1 MSPARKAFRAE
12 FSPWELYLKLS
23 LRAKFLL
30 LSGVVQGL
38 VLCVLI
44 WNSLRL
50 MDDAVSKNAY
60 RVAHEYAVTLNLSL
74 SPYAMN
80 GRLPEL
86 SGHLSEMLSD
96 QDYSFVRY
104 VLVADADA
112 VPILRVGSVPVDLV
126 SLFKQSDGALGE
138 NLKTS
143 LTGAVLNVQAPLLL
157 QHNRIGSLSFGVSTA
172 DLALARHAVLVQGS
186 MISIAGF
193 LVGLLLFYVFTS
205 GIGARLRTLT
215 RQSERIAR
223 GNFEQALPLAGGD
236 ELEVFSRSLNSM
248 SLALRERIAQLVQ
261 AEQRLSE
268 SEARFKILF
277 NTAPVPL
284 TVTDSGDT
292 LMATNLAWASASG
305 HVHDSV
311 LGKRSGE
318 IHFWKDADEHQRIW
332 DIYSK
337 NGLVQGEI
345 AAVRLANGRAGEVA
359 IWTSS
364 IVLDD
369 QQCIVWAFLDMSEEL
384 NAKRELKNLNLSLES
399 RVMERSSELADSN
412 RELLS
417 TLDTLRHTQRD
428 LISAE
433 KMASLG
439 SLVAGVAHELNTP
452 IGNSLL
458 AATTLVERARD
469 FQKTMED
476 GSIKRSALMEHLE
489 DIKQGCNMIAGSLQR
504 AGNLIASFKQVAVDQ
519 TNDQRRVFDLE
530 LLLSDTLS
538 TFAPRLRLANCSV
551 VLDLKASFSLDSYPG
566 SLCQVMNNLINNA
579 LLHAFDDRGWGN
591 LSIQAREAE
600 LGWMEIIFS
609 DDGAGMPEHVLHRIF
624 DPFFTTKM
632 GQGGSG
638 LGMNIVYNI
647 VTAILGG
654 RIEVASVLGQ
664 GTTIKMLIP
673 CIAPRRDLSKLD

>member
-1 MSPARKAFRAE
+1 M
-12 FSPWELYLKLS
+12 KLS
-23 LRAKFLL
+23 LRAKFLI

-74 SPYAMN
+74 SSYALS

-86 SGHLSEMLSD
+86 SEHLAEMLSD
-96 QDYSFVRY
+96 QNYSFVRY
-104 VLVADADA
+104 VLVVDADA
-112 VPILRVGSVPVDLV
+112 VPILRVGNVPSEVDR
-126 SLFKQSDGALGE
+126 LFIRSDGALGE
-138 NLKTS
+138 TLKTN
-143 LTGAVLNVQAPLLL
+143 LTGTVLNVQAPLLL
-157 QHNRIGSLSFGVSTA
+157 EHNRIGSLSFGVSTA
-172 DLALARHAVLVQGS
+172 DLALARHAVLEQGS

-205 GIGARLRTLT
+205 GIGARLRILT

-223 GNFEQALPLAGGD
+223 GDFAQSLPLVGGD

-248 SLALRERIAQLVQ
+248 SLALRDRIAQLVQ

-284 TVTDSGDT
+284 TVTDNGDT
-292 LMATNLAWASASG
+292 LMATNLAWVSASG
-305 HVHDSV
+305 HVHDAV

-318 IHFWKDADEHQRIW
+318 IHFWKDAQEHQRIW
-332 DIYSK
+332 DIYEKS
-337 NGLVQGEI
+337 GLMQGEI
-345 AAVRLANGRAGEVA
+345 GAVRLANGRSGEVA

-364 IVLDD
+364 IMLDD

-384 NAKRELKNLNLSLES
+384 NAKRELKALNLSLES
-399 RVMERSSELADSN
+399 RVVERSSELADAN
-412 RELLS
+412 RELLA

-458 AATTLVERARD
+458 AATTLVERASE
-469 FQKTMED
+469 FQKAMDT
-476 GSIKRSALMEHLE
+476 GSIRRSALALHLE
-489 DIKQGCNMIAGSLQR
+489 EIKEGCNMIAGSLQR
-504 AGNLIASFKQVAVDQ
+504 AGNLITSFKQVAVDQ

-551 VLDLKASFSLDSYPG
+551 VLDLKEAFSFDSYPG
-566 SLCQVMNNLINNA
+566 SLCQVINNLINNA

-591 LSIQAREAE
+591 INILAREAG
-600 LGWMEIIFS
+600 LGWVEIIFS
-609 DDGAGMPEHVLHRIF
+609 DDGAGMPEHVLHHIF

-647 VTAILGG
+647 ITAILGG
-654 RIEVASVLGQ
+654 RIEVSSVLAQ
-664 GTTIKMLIP
+664 GTIIKMVIP
-673 CIAPRRDLSKLD
+673 CIAPRKDGSKIG